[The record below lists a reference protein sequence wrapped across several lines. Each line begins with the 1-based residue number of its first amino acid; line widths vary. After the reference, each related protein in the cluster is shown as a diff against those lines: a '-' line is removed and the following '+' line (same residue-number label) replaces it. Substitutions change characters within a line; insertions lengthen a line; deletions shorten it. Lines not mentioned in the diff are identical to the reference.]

1 MKTISEL
8 SGTVIRMAAAAIAEA
23 RRSLPA
29 EEPPAPAPAAP
40 SEPESVPAEA
50 GTDAAPSGD
59 APAAALSD
67 DATEPAPADA
77 AGTETA
83 PADAGSQATP
93 TQAQTGPSGKP
104 EPRGE
109 SEAVKAA
116 LDEAA
121 AKATGFSGDRLA
133 MVRAAVEVA
142 GSRLKDV
149 RLVRVFGTEEK
160 LNGGRIIGAYQ
171 YVVDFHPT
179 AMKQAAGSHKE
190 ERGGRGGG
198 RGRGGGG
205 GGGAG
210 GAGRGAKGSTTG
222 GFSMDS
228 LRDDRKKEG
237 GGRGRPGGPR
247 KPGGP
252 GRPPGGS
259 GGPPKK

>member
-29 EEPPAPAPAAP
+29 EEPPADAPPPAAP
-40 SEPESVPAEA
+40 E
-50 GTDAAPSGD
+50 
-59 APAAALSD
+59 AAAS
-67 DATEPAPADA
+67 PADA
-77 AGTETA
+77 AAEAAPVEAGNESAPPEAGAEAAPTEAGAESAPPEAGAEAAPTEAAGKPGT
-83 PADAGSQATP
+83 
-93 TQAQTGPSGKP
+93 KP
-104 EPRGE
+104 EPRRE
-109 SEAVKAA
+109 SEAEKAA

-121 AKATGFSGDRLA
+121 ATATGFSGDRLT
-133 MVRAAVEVA
+133 MLRAAVEVA

-149 RLVRVFGTEEK
+149 RLVRVFGVEEQ
-160 LNGGRIIGAYQ
+160 LNGGRIVGEYQ

-179 AMKQAAGSHKE
+179 AMKQVAGSHKE

-205 GGGAG
+205 GGGPG
-210 GAGRGAKGSTTG
+210 GGGRGAKGSTTG

-237 GGRGRPGGPR
+237 GARGRPGGAR
-247 KPGGP
+247 RPGGP
-252 GRPPGGS
+252 GRPPGG
-259 GGPPKK
+259 PPKK